1 MTQGYGECCTGQ
13 GQSGDYFID
22 GTDTATFNT
31 CVQTPNGSHTAD
43 TGNEYGLDNMKLT
56 IQNHLPR
63 QDDDT
68 HIRPAASLVVIFL
81 TDEAS
86 QELKNNS
93 ACDVGEPPLDPDYS
107 DCMSFPPLPAHCYDP
122 YYNQACDDQLIAD
135 YLPILQQENAQAHG
149 ILVPAS
155 EPDCSDQGMR
165 GRGYEDLINMVGGQV
180 GSICQNDFNATM
192 NLIVQDIAGGSSAI
206 NLQHVPITVSIAV
219 AIERKD
225 TTPSTYEPLPRSR
238 VEGFDYRASSN
249 RIVLVNQPMDF
260 PPYDVVVSYERWV
273 TNMVGPD

>member
-1 MTQGYGECCTGQ
+1 M
-13 GQSGDYFID
+13 
-22 GTDTATFNT
+22 
-31 CVQTPNGSHTAD
+31 
-43 TGNEYGLDNMKLT
+43 
-56 IQNHLPR
+56 
-63 QDDDT
+63 
-68 HIRPAASLVVIFL
+68 
-81 TDEAS
+81 
-86 QELKNNS
+86 
-93 ACDVGEPPLDPDYS
+93 
-107 DCMSFPPLPAHCYDP
+107 
-122 YYNQACDDQLIAD
+122 IAD

-155 EPDCSDQGMR
+155 DPDCSDQGMR